1 VRATHTP
8 EQIEIEKTLVELA
21 ADGLEQA
28 RGCLERGY
36 QAPSADAE
44 LLEGFS
50 ALGVPEELGGFGGGM
65 VDVVVAVEA
74 LGRTLLPT
82 RLPSQLAAVHA
93 ALAAGIDV
101 AGPLAGA
108 PWTLAADRVSDEPEE
123 LGADAVK
130 ASRTL
135 VTFPEGAA
143 AVVVLGEDEVAV
155 VPAAGMTPRMSLDPT
170 RPCAD
175 LSADCEPVAFGVAA
189 SAARRVALV
198 AAADL
203 CGAARGALDLG
214 AAYARD
220 REQFG
225 KAIGSFQGVAFQLA
239 DALVGLKAAWD
250 LTVYAAWAVDVDDP
264 GAAAAVHAA
273 KAKAGGAAL
282 FAAERTVQV
291 HGGIGITLEADPHLF
306 LRRALFSDAWCGSG
320 REHRL
325 ALGRLRIEAGRA
337 AATV

>member
-1 VRATHTP
+1 VRATLTP
-8 EQIEIEKTLVELA
+8 EQTEIERTLVELA

-28 RGCLERGY
+28 RGCVERGW
-36 QAPSADAE
+36 QAPAVDDE
-44 LLEGFS
+44 LLANFS
-50 ALGVPEELGGFGGGM
+50 ALGVPEALGGFGGGM
-65 VDVVVAVEA
+65 VDVAVAVEA
-74 LGRTLLPT
+74 IGRTLLPS

-93 ALAAGIDV
+93 ALSAGIDV
-101 AGPLAGA
+101 SEPLGGT
-108 PWTLAADRVSDEPEE
+108 PWTVAADRAAGVAEE
-123 LGADAVK
+123 LGAGHVRTT
-130 ASRTL
+130 RTL
-135 VTFPEGAA
+135 VTYPDGAAA
-143 AVVVLGEDEVAV
+143 AVVVGDGEVAV
-155 VPAAGMTPRMSLDPT
+155 VPAEGLTARTSLDPS

-175 LSADCEPVAFGVAA
+175 LTVEREPLAFGTSS
-189 SAARRVALV
+189 SAAQRVALV

-203 CGAARGALDLG
+203 CGAARGALELG

-239 DALVGLKAAWD
+239 DALVAVKAAWD
-250 LTVYAAWAVDVDDP
+250 LTVYAAWAVDVDDA

-273 KAKAGGAAL
+273 KAKAGSAAL

-306 LRRALFSDAWCGSG
+306 LRRALFSDAWCGTG

-325 ALGRLRIEAGRA
+325 AVGRLRIA
-337 AATV
+337 AA